1 MNSHFETES
10 YPDFHVNAIG
20 GHTITDCVVTNPR
33 LAVSAPLE
41 LAITNHLRSWA
52 NHVPPSIWPEAFAW
66 ADIRKSII

>member
-41 LAITNHLRSWA
+41 LAITNHLRSWKD
-52 NHVPPSIWPEAFAW
+52 HIRPEAFAL
-66 ADIRKSII
+66 ANSRKSIG